1 MKQLT
6 ISIVD
11 DMEAH
16 RRRLARIIGELPH
29 LSIVG
34 EAQSGK
40 EAVALA
46 VEEEP
51 DIILMDI
58 EMEDKM
64 AGIRAASEI
73 NFSSPE
79 SKIIILTIH
88 KDNDSIFSAYQT
100 NIADYVIKSASK
112 EEIIEAI
119 ENAASDTSPI
129 RPFVA
134 SKLREEFARVKKFEE
149 NFTHIF
155 QVIATLTP
163 SEVEIL
169 KSLCQG
175 LTRKQIAAERS
186 VELETIKK
194 QISSILK
201 KFDKR
206 NTKEVIRIINDH
218 DLFTMI
224 NKIQF

>member
-6 ISIVD
+6 ILIVD

-119 ENAASDTSPI
+119 ENAASNTSPI